1 VHNIRLHYTLE
12 PPGAS
17 VTPDAHNRTSALGT
31 QESGLVHPLM
41 ALLQSVDE
49 QGSIS
54 AAARAL
60 GLSYRH
66 VWGELKRWETS
77 LGHSLIVWEKGQSAR
92 LSEFGTKLMWAER
105 QTQARLA
112 AQIQALRADLERTFA
127 IAFDPQAH
135 VLTCYASHDAALAH
149 LQGQAAG
156 RGLHLDVRFCGSV
169 DAIRALN
176 EGRCLIAGFH
186 VPLQPQ
192 AESLSALTFRPL
204 LQPGRH
210 KLIGFADRSQGLMV
224 PRGNPLALD
233 SLRAV
238 ARQRARLALRDKGSG
253 TRLLFDE
260 MAQHAGLSANDFAL
274 TPHEEPSHQACAA
287 AVAGGL
293 ADVALGIA
301 SAAASQ
307 GLDFVPLQAERYYL
321 VCLKSAVEAP
331 AVVALRQLLQTLA
344 WRQSLEQLPGYQA
357 EQAGQVQSLRAE
369 LPWWHLRPKRGHVDD
384 QPPKP
389 RVKP

>member
-1 VHNIRLHYTLE
+1 
-12 PPGAS
+12 
-17 VTPDAHNRTSALGT
+17 
-31 QESGLVHPLM
+31 M
-41 ALLQSVDE
+41 ALLQSVD
-49 QGSIS
+49 QHGSIS
-54 AAARAL
+54 AAAREL

-66 VWGELKRWETS
+66 VWGELKRWEES
-77 LGHSLIVWEKGQSAR
+77 LGQSLIVWEKGQSAR

-112 AQIQALRADLERTFA
+112 PQIQALRADLERTFA

-135 VLTCYASHDAALAH
+135 VLTCYASHDAALAQ
-149 LQGQAAG
+149 LQGQAAS

-186 VPLQPQ
+186 VPVHPH
-192 AESLSALTFRPL
+192 ADSLTALTFRPL

-233 SLRAV
+233 SLASV
-238 ARQRARLALRDKGSG
+238 ARQRAHMALRDKGSG
-253 TRLLFDE
+253 TRLLFD
-260 MAQHAGLSANDFAL
+260 QLVQQAGLSASDFVLSAQ
-274 TPHEEPSHQACAA
+274 EEPSHLACAA
-287 AVAGGL
+287 AVAAGT

-307 GLDFVPLQAERYYL
+307 GLDFVPLHEERYYL
-321 VCLKSAVEAP
+321 VCLKSAVESP
-331 AVVALRQLLQTLA
+331 AVMALRQLLLA
-344 WRQSLEQLPGYQA
+344 PVWQHSLEQLAGYRAVQS
-357 EQAGQVQSLRAE
+357 GQVQSLRTE
-369 LPWWHLRPKRGHVDD
+369 LPWWRMRPKKGR
-384 QPPKP
+384 
-389 RVKP
+389 

>member
-1 VHNIRLHYTLE
+1 MHNIRLHYTLE
-12 PPGAS
+12 PPRG
-17 VTPDAHNRTSALGT
+17 PDVPEPQGRTAALGT
-31 QESGLVHPLM
+31 PASGLEHPLM

-49 QGSIS
+49 RGSIS
-54 AAARAL
+54 AAAREL

-77 LGHSLIVWEKGQSAR
+77 LGQSLILWEKGQSAR

-135 VLTCYASHDAALAH
+135 VLTCYASHDAALAQ
-149 LQGQAAG
+149 LQGQAASQ
-156 RGLHLDVRFCGSV
+156 GLHLDVRFCGSV

-176 EGRCLIAGFH
+176 EGRCLVAGFH
-186 VPLQPQ
+186 VPWHPQ
-192 AESLSALTFRPL
+192 ADSLTALTFRPL

-233 SLRAV
+233 SLQAV
-238 ARQRARLALRDKGSG
+238 AQRRARLALRDKGSG

-260 MAQHAGLSANDFAL
+260 LAQQAGLTSAHFVL
-274 TPHEEPSHQACAA
+274 TPQEEPSHQACAA
-287 AVAGGL
+287 AVAAGS

-307 GLDFVPLQAERYYL
+307 GLEFVPLQDERYYL
-321 VCLKSAVEAP
+321 VCLKSALDSP
-331 AVVALRQLLQTLA
+331 ALVALQQLLQTPS
-344 WRQSLEQLPGYQA
+344 WQQSLASLPGYRVAQSG
-357 EQAGQVQSLRAE
+357 EVQSLRTE
-369 LPWWHLRPKRGHVDD
+369 LPWWRLRPKRGH
-384 QPPKP
+384 
-389 RVKP
+389 

>member
-1 VHNIRLHYTLE
+1 MHNIRLHYTLE
-12 PPGAS
+12 PPR
-17 VTPDAHNRTSALGT
+17 TPGRLDPQRRTPAPGS
-31 QESGLVHPLM
+31 QESGLEHPLM
-41 ALLQSVDE
+41 ALLQSVDQ

-54 AAARAL
+54 AAARGL

-66 VWGELKRWETS
+66 VWGELKRWETT
-77 LGHSLIVWEKGQSAR
+77 LGQSLIVWEKGQSAR

-105 QTQARLA
+105 QTQARSA
-112 AQIQALRADLERTFA
+112 AQIQALRTDLERTFA

-149 LQGQAAG
+149 LQGQAAS

-186 VPLQPQ
+186 APLHPPSD
-192 AESLSALTFRPL
+192 SLSALTFRPL

-233 SLRAV
+233 SLMAV
-238 ARQRARLALRDKGSG
+238 ARRGARLALRDKGSG
-253 TRLLFDE
+253 TRLLFD
-260 MAQHAGLSANDFAL
+260 ALTQQAGLSGAEFVV
-274 TPHEEPSHQACAA
+274 TPQEEPSHLACAA
-287 AVAGGL
+287 AVAGGF

-307 GLDFVPLQAERYYL
+307 GLDFVPLQDERYYL
-321 VCLKSAVEAP
+321 VCLKSAVESP
-331 AVVALRQLLQTLA
+331 AVLALRQLLQTSA

-357 EQAGQVQSLRAE
+357 GQAGQVQSLRTE
-369 LPWWHLRPKRGHVDD
+369 LPWWRLRPKKGHANGGSAPARD
-384 QPPKP
+384 KP
-389 RVKP
+389 

>member
-1 VHNIRLHYTLE
+1 VQEPGLE
-12 PPGAS
+12 
-17 VTPDAHNRTSALGT
+17 
-31 QESGLVHPLM
+31 HPLM
-41 ALLQSVDE
+41 ALLQSVDQ

-54 AAARAL
+54 AAAREL

-77 LGHSLIVWEKGQSAR
+77 LGQSLILWEKGQSAR

-127 IAFDPQAH
+127 VAFDPQAH
-135 VLTCYASHDAALAH
+135 VLTCYASHDAALAQ

-176 EGRCLIAGFH
+176 EGRCLVAGFH
-186 VPLQPQ
+186 VPRQPQ
-192 AESLSALTFRPL
+192 ADSLTALTFRPL

-233 SLRAV
+233 SLRSV
-238 ARQRARLALRDKGSG
+238 AQRRARLALRDKGSG

-260 MAQHAGLSANDFAL
+260 LSQQAGLGSAQFVV
-274 TPHEEPSHQACAA
+274 TPQEEPSHQACAA
-287 AVAGGL
+287 AVAAGS

-307 GLDFVPLQAERYYL
+307 GLDFVPVQDERYYL
-321 VCLKSAVEAP
+321 VCLKSAIDSP
-331 AVVALRQLLQTLA
+331 AVVALRQLLQA
-344 WRQSLEQLPGYQA
+344 PSWQQSLAQLPGYRVDR
-357 EQAGQVQSLRAE
+357 AGEVQSLRTE
-369 LPWWHLRPKRGHVDD
+369 LPWWRLRPKKGL
-384 QPPKP
+384 
-389 RVKP
+389 